1 MLRTVFMGTPGF
13 ALPALQVLREQS
25 DLLLAVTQPDRPA
38 GRGRQLKAPV
48 AKVWAQQVGL
58 EIAQPEGSVT
68 RELAERLT
76 ELAPDL
82 IVVAAFGKILGR
94 KILRLPRLGCINLH
108 ASLLPRHRGASPPAW
123 AIMSGDHE
131 TGVTIQ
137 RVVSELDAG
146 DVLARGTT
154 LIEPNETS
162 GELLERLGPIGAGL
176 LAKLLPRLE
185 DGTAEAVL
193 QDHSLATFAPP
204 ISKDDGLIDWTRTAQ
219 QVHNHVRGMS
229 PWPIAHTSCGC
240 APMRIHET
248 RVVQT
253 EGGAGAPGEV
263 VAAGRGGVQVACG
276 QGVIEIRRAQRQG
289 KGVVNGVDLVCGRL
303 VRPCDRFGG

>member
-1 MLRTVFMGTPGF
+1 MGTPGF
-13 ALPALQVLREQS
+13 ALPALQVLREKS
-25 DLLLAVTQPDRPA
+25 DLLLLVTQPDRPA
-38 GRGRQLKAPV
+38 GRGRHLKAPV
-48 AKVWAQQVGL
+48 AKVWAEQAGIEVV
-58 EIAQPEGSVT
+58 QPVGSVT
-68 RELAERLT
+68 RELGQRLT

-123 AIMSGDHE
+123 AIMSGDEE

-137 RVVSELDAG
+137 QVVSELDAG
-146 DVLARGTT
+146 DVFARGSTT
-154 LIEPNETS
+154 IEPNETS

-176 LAKLLPRLE
+176 LAELLPQLE
-185 DGTAEAVL
+185 AGTAQAEP

-204 ISKDDGLIDWTRTAQ
+204 VSKEDGLIDWSRTAQ
-219 QVHNHVRGMS
+219 QVHDHVRGMS
-229 PWPIAHTSCGC
+229 PWPVAHTACGC

-248 RVVQT
+248 RVIQT
-253 EGGAGAPGEV
+253 EGVVAVPGEV
-263 VAAGRGGVQVACG
+263 IVAGRAGVQVACG

-303 VRPCDRFGG
+303 VRPCDRFGS